1 MRIDAKAGSSIE
13 LIAGPQGK
21 DALAKLGLDPMRLSV
36 PPTATGKAPTV
47 RPGGNFGLALTESLN
62 VSTVKDAAATL
73 GVLKSAISTTQTAYR
88 SLYWDAGKANLVNG
102 SSGANTAMTPTQ
114 QAQLASYKSALD
126 RLTAG
131 QDNSTS
137 VFLNGA

>member
-1 MRIDAKAGSSIE
+1 
-13 LIAGPQGK
+13 
-21 DALAKLGLDPMRLSV
+21 
-36 PPTATGKAPTV
+36 
-47 RPGGNFGLALTESLN
+47 
-62 VSTVKDAAATL
+62 
-73 GVLKSAISTTQTAYR
+73 LKSAISTTQTAYR

-102 SSGANTAMTPTQ
+102 ASGAKTAMTPTQ

-137 VFLNGA
+137 VFFNGA